1 MEMLDDLDE
10 LDEPKEESPSY
21 DKDDVAKEALKRF
34 KLACDAYGDQ
44 EKREIEDLRFQVP
57 ELQWDDD
64 ARAQRGGNMQGGV
77 PVPARPCLSISK
89 IEQPIKLVVNQMQ
102 AAHLGVTIHPLSTDA
117 TDETAAVL
125 QDLYRSIE
133 RDGADRARSWAFDR
147 AARVGRGCYRI
158 NTVYDEE
165 SDNPLD
171 QKIVIQRLLYQDAAK
186 FDPSATEADFS
197 DAQWAFVTAWMPIE
211 MFKRK
216 YPKAIAANV
225 DTFGAESMS
234 EITPDW
240 VKGDGEDKAVRV
252 AEYFCKH
259 YENESVGIGEQM
271 RDREKVTL
279 MWYLLAPGEGGLEV
293 LDEREWNGPD
303 IPLVPVI
310 GTELQPFDEERR
322 WFGMVRPARD
332 AQKTFNYAASTVVEM
347 VALEPKAPFVGA
359 EGQFEGHESQWGQAN
374 TRNWP
379 YLEYKPT
386 TINGQLAP
394 PPQRVQVD
402 VGRLGPSMA
411 LLGQANDFI
420 QSSTSTPAAA
430 LGDLS
435 QDRSGK
441 AITALQNQSV
451 LSKSNYLETFAQV
464 SMQYEARV
472 VLGMIPKIYDR
483 PGRIARVLDSQ
494 DQSRVVMLNAL
505 HNRRPVRVP
514 PPMPIGMPPQNP
526 NMPMPGGAPP
536 SPGMGMTSPPQ
547 PPQGAQGVPQGV
559 PPSVVKPRIY
569 DLTKGR
575 YGVSVTI
582 GKSYPTM
589 REEAAGEIGS
599 ILEKNPSLM
608 SLIGPI
614 YFKGR
619 DFPGH
624 DEIADI
630 LKKVRDQQYPS
641 LAAPAGEET
650 PDQLRAK
657 IQGMQQQQQ
666 QLQQQLQQ
674 AQQANETEQARQQA
688 VIQKAQ
694 IEAQSR
700 AQVEDID
707 SKARMQAEQIAADVK
722 LQIEQMK
729 IEFQMA
735 LQRNEQQFEAR
746 QAELE
751 RMHKERLAS
760 EEDSQEYAH
769 MIAGKRT
776 EKSENEGIE

>member
-1 MEMLDDLDE
+1 MEILDDLA
-10 LDEPKEESPSY
+10 EPVKGSKVEKVEY
-21 DKDDVAKEALKRF
+21 DKEDVAKEALKRF
-34 KLACDAYGDQ
+34 KLACDTYGDQ

-64 ARAQRGGNMQGGV
+64 SRAQRGGNIQGGV

-102 AAHLGVTIHPLSTDA
+102 AAHLGVQIHPISTDA

-147 AARVGRGCYRI
+147 AARAGRGFYRI

-165 SDNPLD
+165 SDNALD
-171 QKIVIQRLLYQDAAK
+171 QKIVIQRLLYQDAVK

-197 DAQWAFVTAWMPIE
+197 DAQWAFVTAWTPIE

-216 YPKAIAANV
+216 YPEAIAADV
-225 DTFGAESMS
+225 DTFGAESMAS
-234 EITPDW
+234 ITPDW
-240 VKGDGEDKAVRV
+240 VKGDGENKAIRV

-259 YENESVGIGEQM
+259 YSKESLGIGDQTRE
-271 RDREKVTL
+271 REKVTL
-279 MWYLLAPGEGGLEV
+279 MWYLLSPGAGGLEV

-359 EGQFEGHESQWGQAN
+359 EGQFEGHEAQWGQAN

-386 TINGQLAP
+386 TINGQMAP

-464 SMQYEARV
+464 SMQYEAKV
-472 VLGMIPKIYDR
+472 ILGMIPKIYDR

-494 DQSRVVMLNAL
+494 DQSRIVMLNAPHVMDASL
-505 HNRRPVRVP
+505 RPVRVP
-514 PPMPIGMPPQNP
+514 PPMPMAMPGMPGMPTP
-526 NMPMPGGAPP
+526 NIPMSGAGPP
-536 SPGMGMTSPPQ
+536 SGSGMGS
-547 PPQGAQGVPQGV
+547 
-559 PPSVVKPRIY
+559 SVKPRMY
-569 DLTKGR
+569 SLTSGR

-589 REEAAGEIGS
+589 REEAAGEIGG

-624 DEIADI
+624 DEIAEI

-641 LAAPAGEET
+641 LASKPGEET

-657 IQGMQQQQQ
+657 IQGMEQQQQ

-674 AQQANETEQARQQA
+674 AQQENQTEQARQQA

-700 AQVEDID
+700 MQVEDID

-722 LQIEQMK
+722 LQIERMK
-729 IEFQMA
+729 AEFQMA
-735 LQRNEQQFEAR
+735 LQRQNQQFEAR
-746 QAELE
+746 QNDLE
-751 RMHKERLAS
+751 RMHKERLAE

-769 MIAGKRT
+769 TVAGKRT
-776 EKSENEGIE
+776 EPPEGAA

>member
-1 MEMLDDLDE
+1 MEMIDDLIS
-10 LDEPKEESPSY
+10 EPEVKVVRK
-21 DKDDVAKEALKRF
+21 DTDDVAKEALKRF
-34 KLACDAYGDQ
+34 KLACDTYGDQ

-64 ARAQRGGNMQGGV
+64 ARAQRGGNMQSGV

-102 AAHLGVTIHPLSTDA
+102 AAHLGVQIHPISTDA

-147 AARVGRGCYRI
+147 ATRVGRGFYRI

-165 SDNPLD
+165 SDNALD
-171 QKIVIQRLLYQDAAK
+171 QKIVIQRLLYQDAVK

-216 YPKAIAANV
+216 YPDATASDI
-225 DTFGAESMS
+225 DTFGAESMAS
-234 EITPDW
+234 ITPDW
-240 VKGDGEDKAVRV
+240 VKGDGDDMAVRV

-259 YENESVGIGEQM
+259 YSKESIGIGDQM
-271 RDREKVTL
+271 REREKVTL
-279 MWYLLAPGEGGLEV
+279 MWYLLAPGMTGLEV

-359 EGQFEGHESQWGQAN
+359 EGQFEGHEAQWGQAN

-386 TINGQLAP
+386 TINGQMAP
-394 PPQRVQVD
+394 PPARVQVD

-441 AITALQNQSV
+441 AINALQNQSV

-464 SMQYEARV
+464 SMQYEAKV
-472 VLGMIPKIYDR
+472 ILGMIPNIYDR
-483 PGRIARVLDSQ
+483 PGRVARVLDSQ
-494 DQSRVVMLNAL
+494 DQSRVVMLNAPFTL
-505 HNRRPVRVP
+505 DANRRPVRVP
-514 PPMPIGMPPQNP
+514 PPMTVGMPSV
-526 NMPMPGGAPP
+526 PGMVPAPP
-536 SPGMGMTSPPQ
+536 LPMSGAGSPPGPGMGSSAM
-547 PPQGAQGVPQGV
+547 
-559 PPSVVKPRIY
+559 KPRIY

-589 REEAAGEIGS
+589 REEAAGEIGA

-624 DEIADI
+624 DEIAEI

-641 LAAPAGEET
+641 LVAPPGEET

-700 AQVEDID
+700 AQVENMD
-707 SKARMQAEQIAADVK
+707 SMARVQAEQIAANVK
-722 LQIEQMK
+722 LEIERMK
-729 IEFQMA
+729 AEFQLA
-735 LQRNEQQFEAR
+735 LQRQEQQFEAR

-751 RMHKERLAS
+751 RMHKERLAE

-776 EKSENEGIE
+776 EKSEGGEDE